1 MALFRSRDD
10 KVQWNLTKAVRLL
23 LPDNPGPDQMLD
35 AAKQYT
41 TAAKPSRLNRETICV
56 DGNHFV
62 LHPGRDVTPDM
73 AARAGL
79 PPDITCAFFPDWMG
93 ATTGLNTQMRK
104 QVDEIY
110 RQKASYLLGGLGA
123 RFGGLWY
130 PRPEDI
136 SRPLRAYIFTM
147 QQVDEASLWGAA
159 ARYEPALRPAESKWA
174 SEGVLTLRADSNP
187 SLVQYWPPDIAK
199 MHKVV
204 FAAGPGVPQ
213 VLDPSWRDEDT
224 AVITV
229 EADQPAE
236 GAPHSVAEAVGRVA
250 LGVAAETGG
259 VCVDTFAFR
268 VRNPADLAIR
278 AT

>member
-23 LPDNPGPDQMLD
+23 LPENPGPDRMLD
-35 AAKQYT
+35 AAQQYT
-41 TAAKPSRLNRETICV
+41 PEAKPFRLNRATICL
-56 DGNHFV
+56 DGKHFF
-62 LHPGRDVTPDM
+62 LHPGSTITPDM
-73 AARAGL
+73 GSRAGL
-79 PPDITCAFFPDWMG
+79 PSDITTVFLPDWNG
-93 ATTGLNTQMRK
+93 ATIGLNTKMEK
-104 QVDEIY
+104 QVNDIY

-136 SRPLRAYIFTM
+136 TRPLCAYIFTV
-147 QQVDEASLWGAA
+147 QQVDQAGLAGMA
-159 ARYEPALRPAESKWA
+159 ARYAPGLAPADSKWA
-174 SEGVLTLRADSNP
+174 SEGVLTLRGDSNP

-204 FAAGPGVPQ
+204 FAAGPGMPQ

-229 EADQPAE
+229 EADQAAE
-236 GAPHSVAEAVGRVA
+236 GAPPSVADAVGRVA
-250 LGVAAETGG
+250 LGLAAETGG
-259 VCVDTFAFR
+259 VCVDVFAFR
-268 VRNPADLAIR
+268 VRDPADLVIR
-278 AT
+278 KP

>member
-23 LPDNPGPDQMLD
+23 LPENPGPDRVLD
-35 AAKQYT
+35 AAQQYT
-41 TAAKPSRLNRETICV
+41 PEAKPFRLNRETICL
-56 DGNHFV
+56 DGKHFF
-62 LHPGRDVTPDM
+62 LHPGSTITPDM
-73 AARAGL
+73 GMRAGL
-79 PPDITCAFFPDWMG
+79 PSDITTVFLPDWNG
-93 ATTGLNTQMRK
+93 ATIGLNTKMEK
-104 QVDEIY
+104 QVNDVY

-136 SRPLRAYIFTM
+136 TRPLCAYIFTTA
-147 QQVDEASLWGAA
+147 QVDQAGLAGMA
-159 ARYEPALRPAESKWA
+159 ARYAPGLGPADSKWS
-174 SEGVLTLRADSNP
+174 SEGVLTLRGDSNP

-204 FAAGPGVPQ
+204 FAAGPGMPQ

-229 EADQPAE
+229 EADQAAE
-236 GAPHSVAEAVGRVA
+236 GAPPSVADAVGRVA
-250 LGVAAETGG
+250 LGLAAQTGG
-259 VCVDTFAFR
+259 VCVDVFAFR
-268 VRNPADLAIR
+268 VRDPADLVIR
-278 AT
+278 AP

>member
-23 LPDNPGPDQMLD
+23 LPENPGPDRMLD
-35 AAKQYT
+35 AARQYT
-41 TAAKPSRLNRETICV
+41 PAAKPFRLNRETVCL
-56 DGNHFV
+56 DGKHFF
-62 LHPGRDVTPDM
+62 LHPGSTVTPEM
-73 AARAGL
+73 GMRAGL
-79 PPDITCAFFPDWMG
+79 PPDITTAFLPDWTG

-104 QVDEIY
+104 QVDELY

-136 SRPLRAYIFTM
+136 TRPLCAYVFTV
-147 QQVDEASLWGAA
+147 QQVDEAGLASMA
-159 ARYEPALRPAESKWA
+159 ARYAPGLGPADSKWA
-174 SEGVLTLRADSNP
+174 SQNVLTLRSKSNP

-199 MHKVV
+199 MHKIV
-204 FAAGPGVPQ
+204 FAAGPGLPQ

-236 GAPHSVAEAVGRVA
+236 GAPHSVADALGRVA
-250 LGVAAETGG
+250 LGLAAETGG
-259 VCVDTFAFR
+259 VCVDVFAFR
-268 VRNPADLAIR
+268 VRDPADLVIR
-278 AT
+278 AP